1 MAGYPTSNKMLKKSI
16 LNLNEQKG
24 FTLIEIIVAS
34 LILTLIVA
42 AVVSYHTS
50 AGVSKNQE
58 YYLKAVQTARTE
70 LEKLRALYEFDTDGS
85 FAEFDD
91 NVTDFGGL
99 PPSIFLF
106 KVGSGGSITLPINYG
121 TEPDRIFHVY
131 YQDHNT
137 SYQGTPFLKP
147 LGSAPPYAV
156 NTKNSV
162 KNYHQYYGEQYNI
175 LSDDD
180 NTDRKTFTYFTH
192 DTNPIDK
199 TDSIPGSGQI
209 DASVVIIDDMG
220 SPVDPGDDLIGNIGW
235 WVEDVAIS
243 GTVYLKKVTFALQFW
258 YPGQNWNEYDPE
270 VIVLKTTLV
279 KP

>member
-1 MAGYPTSNKMLKKSI
+1 MARYLGSNKMSFKKSI
-16 LNLNEQKG
+16 SKLDGQKG
-24 FTLIEIIVAS
+24 FTLIEIIIAS

-42 AVVSYHTS
+42 AVVQYHTS
-50 AGVSKNQE
+50 VGVSKGQQ

-70 LEKLRALYEFDTDGS
+70 LEKLRALYEFDADGS
-85 FAEFDD
+85 FAEFDAT
-91 NVTDFGGL
+91 VA
-99 PPSIFLF
+99 PPASIFLF
-106 KVGSGGSITLPINYG
+106 KFKTS
-121 TEPDRIFHVY
+121 TEIEYPDNNTNIFRVY
-131 YQDHNT
+131 YKDHSS
-137 SYQGTPFLKP
+137 SYQGTSFLKP

-162 KNYHQYYGEQYNI
+162 KDYHQYYEEQYNI

-180 NTDRKTFTYFTH
+180 DTDRKTFTYFTY
-192 DTNPIDK
+192 DTNPTDQ

-220 SPVDPGDDLIGNIGW
+220 SPVDPEDDLLGNIGW
-235 WVEDVAIS
+235 WVEDVSIS
-243 GTVYLKKVTFALQFW
+243 GTVYLKKITFALQFW
-258 YPGQNWNEYDPE
+258 YPGQVETEFDPE